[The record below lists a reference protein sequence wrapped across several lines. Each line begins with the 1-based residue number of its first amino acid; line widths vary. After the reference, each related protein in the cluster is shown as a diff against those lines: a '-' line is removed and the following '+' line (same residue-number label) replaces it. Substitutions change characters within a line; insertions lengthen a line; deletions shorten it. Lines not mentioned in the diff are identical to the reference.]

1 MKCNYCGFEATSL
14 QALRAHLRRCRERP
28 RMEVRSIRIS
38 DEDWSFL
45 KGFCRRH
52 GLTTCHAI
60 RVWIKL
66 LRMVDEGRKATLTF
80 EDGKMG
86 LGSAFGS
93 NPIILNLSL
102 HETWLGRP
110 RSAWKVPVPKFEERV
125 PHCPACG
132 DVKVRVFRPL
142 RELVEGECK
151 RCGARWLVHEMV

>member
-102 HETWLGRP
+102 HETWLK
-110 RSAWKVPVPKFEERV
+110 S
-125 PHCPACG
+125 CPLLRAILAG
-132 DVKVRVFRPL
+132 GPTSRQMHPL
-142 RELVEGECK
+142 QRRRKSWRAK
-151 RCGARWLVHEMV
+151 RTPWRNY